1 MGSQMSQAEQ
11 SYQTSQD
18 ADDETQ
24 TTATPNSSSESTAFA
39 PRGKHGRPSADRRAA
54 PRTGKGNRTGTGHGK
69 GKGKARARS
78 TSPIFAPHKQQQRPS
93 SGLEH
98 DKSSIVAR
106 ATAGAAGAADDDD
119 ASAAAA
125 AAAASPTAVD
135 WAGDG
140 DRDGAGAGDSDGAAD
155 NNRDSIVGPE
165 ITRKDLLAIQAE
177 ARVGG
182 LVGGD
187 AVTRLAAAWGIDR
200 AHDPVGWRMMDT
212 IGACVS

>member
-24 TTATPNSSSESTAFA
+24 TTATPNSSSESTALS
-39 PRGKHGRPSADRRAA
+39 PRSKHGRPSADRRAA
-54 PRTGKGNRTGTGHGK
+54 PRTGKGTGTGTGTGHGK

-78 TSPIFAPHKQQQRPS
+78 ASPIFAPHKQQLRPS

-140 DRDGAGAGDSDGAAD
+140 DSDGAAD
-155 NNRDSIVGPE
+155 NNRDRIVGPE